1 MDINI
6 ALGIAGAVA
15 CLALSGLGSAIGT
28 GFAAAGAIGAWKKC
42 YAQNRPAPFLLLA
55 YVGAPITQTL
65 YGMILMFTMIAT
77 ITGTFTAESI
87 AALEPERLA
96 LLKGLGMTIAENA
109 PSALPF
115 AGMGMLILGI
125 FAGAG
130 IGMSAIFQGRAG
142 GCSADAHGETGQGLT
157 NNLAALGVIETTAI
171 FIMVFT
177 LIASPSFGSC
187 RRAAFLLSFAG
198 VSSPHKAIFSH
209 RL

>member
-1 MDINI
+1 MDT
-6 ALGIAGAVA
+6 ALTVAGAVA

-65 YGMILMFTMIAT
+65 YGMILMFTMI
-77 ITGTFTAESI
+77 GT
-87 AALEPERLA
+87 
-96 LLKGLGMTIAENA
+96 KV
-109 PSALPF
+109 LP
-115 AGMGMLILGI
+115 GGGVGMLILGI

-177 LIASPSFGSC
+177 LIAVGSL
-187 RRAAFLLSFAG
+187 AAA
-198 VSSPHKAIFSH
+198 
-209 RL
+209 

>member
-1 MDINI
+1 MDTNI

-15 CLALSGLGSAIGT
+15 CLALSGLGSAIDT

-77 ITGTFTAESI
+77 ITGTFTADAI

-96 LLKGLGMTIAENA
+96 FLKGLGMTVAENA

-115 AGMGMLILGI
+115 AGIGMLILGI

-177 LIASPSFGSC
+177 LIAVVGL
-187 RRAAFLLSFAG
+187 AA
-198 VSSPHKAIFSH
+198 
-209 RL
+209 

>member
-1 MDINI
+1 MDT
-6 ALGIAGAVA
+6 ALTVAGAVA

-65 YGMILMFTMIAT
+65 YGMILMFTMI
-77 ITGTFTAESI
+77 GTNV
-87 AALEPERLA
+87 LPGG
-96 LLKGLGMTIAENA
+96 GL
-109 PSALPF
+109 
-115 AGMGMLILGI
+115 GMLILGI

-177 LIASPSFGSC
+177 LIAVGSL
-187 RRAAFLLSFAG
+187 AA
-198 VSSPHKAIFSH
+198 
-209 RL
+209 

>member
-1 MDINI
+1 MDT
-6 ALGIAGAVA
+6 ALTVAGAVA

-65 YGMILMFTMIAT
+65 YGLILMFTMI
-77 ITGTFTAESI
+77 GT
-87 AALEPERLA
+87 
-96 LLKGLGMTIAENA
+96 KV
-109 PSALPF
+109 LP
-115 AGMGMLILGI
+115 GGGVGMLILGI

-177 LIASPSFGSC
+177 LIAVGSL
-187 RRAAFLLSFAG
+187 AAA
-198 VSSPHKAIFSH
+198 
-209 RL
+209 

>member
-1 MDINI
+1 MDT
-6 ALGIAGAVA
+6 ALTVAGAVA

-42 YAQNRPAPFLLLA
+42 YAQNRPAPFLLRA

-65 YGMILMFTMIAT
+65 YGMILMFTMI
-77 ITGTFTAESI
+77 GT
-87 AALEPERLA
+87 
-96 LLKGLGMTIAENA
+96 KV
-109 PSALPF
+109 LP
-115 AGMGMLILGI
+115 GGGVGMLILGI

-177 LIASPSFGSC
+177 LIAVGSL
-187 RRAAFLLSFAG
+187 AAA
-198 VSSPHKAIFSH
+198 
-209 RL
+209 

>member
-1 MDINI
+1 MDT
-6 ALGIAGAVA
+6 ALTVAGAVA

-65 YGMILMFTMIAT
+65 YGMILMFTMI
-77 ITGTFTAESI
+77 GTLGALKP
-87 AALEPERLA
+87 AA
-96 LLKGLGMTIAENA
+96 GI
-109 PSALPF
+109 
-115 AGMGMLILGI
+115 GMLILGI

-142 GCSADAHGETGQGLT
+142 GCSADAQGETGQGFT
-157 NNLAALGVIETTAI
+157 NNLAALGIVETTAI

-177 LIASPSFGSC
+177 LIAVGNL
-187 RRAAFLLSFAG
+187 AA
-198 VSSPHKAIFSH
+198 
-209 RL
+209 

>member
-1 MDINI
+1 MDT
-6 ALGIAGAVA
+6 ALTVAGAVA

-65 YGMILMFTMIAT
+65 YGMILMFTMI
-77 ITGTFTAESI
+77 GT
-87 AALEPERLA
+87 
-96 LLKGLGMTIAENA
+96 KV
-109 PSALPF
+109 LP
-115 AGMGMLILGI
+115 GGGVGMLILGI

-157 NNLAALGVIETTAI
+157 NNLAALGVIESTAI
-171 FIMVFT
+171 FIMVFC
-177 LIASPSFGSC
+177 LIAVGSL
-187 RRAAFLLSFAG
+187 AAA
-198 VSSPHKAIFSH
+198 
-209 RL
+209 

>member
-1 MDINI
+1 MDT
-6 ALGIAGAVA
+6 ALTVAGAVA

-65 YGMILMFTMIAT
+65 YGMILMFTMI
-77 ITGTFTAESI
+77 GT
-87 AALEPERLA
+87 
-96 LLKGLGMTIAENA
+96 KV
-109 PSALPF
+109 LP
-115 AGMGMLILGI
+115 GGGVGMLILGI

-171 FIMVFT
+171 VIMVFT
-177 LIASPSFGSC
+177 LIAVGSL
-187 RRAAFLLSFAG
+187 AAA
-198 VSSPHKAIFSH
+198 
-209 RL
+209 

>member
-1 MDINI
+1 MDT
-6 ALGIAGAVA
+6 ALTVAGAVA

-77 ITGTFTAESI
+77 
-87 AALEPERLA
+87 
-96 LLKGLGMTIAENA
+96 KV
-109 PSALPF
+109 LP
-115 AGMGMLILGI
+115 GGGVGMLILGI

-177 LIASPSFGSC
+177 LIAVGSL
-187 RRAAFLLSFAG
+187 AAA
-198 VSSPHKAIFSH
+198 
-209 RL
+209 

>member
-1 MDINI
+1 MDT
-6 ALGIAGAVA
+6 ALTVAGAVA

-65 YGMILMFTMIAT
+65 YGMILMFTMI
-77 ITGTFTAESI
+77 GTKVRPDGGI
-87 AALEPERLA
+87 
-96 LLKGLGMTIAENA
+96 
-109 PSALPF
+109 
-115 AGMGMLILGI
+115 GMLVLGI

-142 GCSADAHGETGQGLT
+142 GCSSDAQGETGQGFT
-157 NNLAALGVIETTAI
+157 NNLAALGIVETTAI

-177 LIASPSFGSC
+177 LIAVGKL
-187 RRAAFLLSFAG
+187 AA
-198 VSSPHKAIFSH
+198 
-209 RL
+209 

>member
-1 MDINI
+1 MDT
-6 ALGIAGAVA
+6 ALTVAGAVA
-15 CLALSGLGSAIGT
+15 CLALSGLGSAVGT

-65 YGMILMFTMIAT
+65 YGMILMFTMI
-77 ITGTFTAESI
+77 GTQV
-87 AALEPERLA
+87 LPGG
-96 LLKGLGMTIAENA
+96 GL
-109 PSALPF
+109 
-115 AGMGMLILGI
+115 GMLILGI

-177 LIASPSFGSC
+177 LIAVGSL
-187 RRAAFLLSFAG
+187 AA
-198 VSSPHKAIFSH
+198 
-209 RL
+209 